1 MTINRRMGRWI
12 AGAAIV
18 IGAALIA
25 GCGDD
30 SYMQPTMT
38 TAEAEARIEKLIHDA
53 FARLPPGAT
62 LIRSW
67 NGGVPCE
74 DIFRG
79 LYGKETVEI
88 HYKIDYSREW
98 PVDEVIPRLVEYW
111 KQQGTTVHRDDRDH
125 VQP

>member
-1 MTINRRMGRWI
+1 MGRWI

-53 FARLPPGAT
+53 FAQLPPGAT
-62 LIRSW
+62 LTPRS
-67 NGGVPCE
+67 NGPVPCE

-79 LYGKETVEI
+79 LRGKETLEI
-88 HYKIDYSREW
+88 QQN
-98 PVDEVIPRLVEYW
+98 RLFA
-111 KQQGTTVHRDDRDH
+111 
-125 VQP
+125 